1 MCIILNTFLYILE
14 CLTAIIDIDSINQ
27 LFRTFCLSADVRM
40 LASVYNRNICV
51 FVSTESSIDVDP
63 IPI

>member
-1 MCIILNTFLYILE
+1 M
-14 CLTAIIDIDSINQ
+14 TAIIDIDSINQ

-63 IPI
+63 IPV

>member
-1 MCIILNTFLYILE
+1 
-14 CLTAIIDIDSINQ
+14 
-27 LFRTFCLSADVRM
+27 M

-63 IPI
+63 IPSSITKVTPCNQIATV